1 MNMNEEMTTLE
12 QPDLAEQ
19 ERRWRLIL
27 GQRPDQAST
36 PEYWSSDDENINYYK
51 LN

>member
-1 MNMNEEMTTLE
+1 MNMNEELITLE

-27 GQRPDQAST
+27 GQVPNS
-36 PEYWSSDDENINYYK
+36 
-51 LN
+51 

>member
-1 MNMNEEMTTLE
+1 MNMNEELITLE

-27 GQRPDQAST
+27 GQVPNST
-36 PEYWSSDDENINYYK
+36 SHLPNWSVQDT
-51 LN
+51 

>member
-1 MNMNEEMTTLE
+1 MNMNEELITLE

-27 GQRPDQAST
+27 GQVPNST
-36 PEYWSSDDENINYYK
+36 RIYRIGRCKIPKCKNV
-51 LN
+51 